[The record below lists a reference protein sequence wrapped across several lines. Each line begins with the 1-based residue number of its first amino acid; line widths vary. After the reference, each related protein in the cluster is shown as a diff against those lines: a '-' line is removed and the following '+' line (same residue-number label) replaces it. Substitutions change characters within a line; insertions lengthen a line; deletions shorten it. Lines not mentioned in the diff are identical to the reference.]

1 MKNKYV
7 QMIHE
12 DSTQMSDLSCDCPT
26 LPTWLTQGHGWEQQ
40 CDSAFSIREQ
50 NNSGKEVISNNA
62 QVWALNIR
70 CFTKNLNEH

>member
-12 DSTQMSDLSCDCPT
+12 DSTQMSDLSVYCPT
-26 LPTWLTQGHGWEQQ
+26 PSIWLAQGHGWEEQ
-40 CDSAFSIREQ
+40 CDSAFSIREE

-62 QVWALNIR
+62 QVWALNII
-70 CFTKNLNEH
+70 CFTKNFNEH